1 MGQIE
6 PITNLALL
14 TGPGGKDPSSI
25 ARQMALCYNSAQR
38 KREGKR
44 EAYTHLMLDGQTK
57 ARIIQEYRIN
67 DKDTG
72 SAEVQVAVLTE
83 NIKQLTEH
91 LREHKKDV
99 HSRRGLLGMVSRR
112 RRLLKYLN
120 AEDVN
125 RYQTLI
131 SRLGLRR

>member
-1 MGQIE
+1 
-6 PITNLALL
+6 
-14 TGPGGKDPSSI
+14 
-25 ARQMALCYNSAQR
+25 
-38 KREGKR
+38 
-44 EAYTHLMLDGQTK
+44 MLDGETK
-57 ARIIQEYRIN
+57 TRIIKEYQIN
-67 DKDTG
+67 GNDTG

-83 NIKQLTEH
+83 NIRSLTEH

-99 HSRRGLLGMVSRR
+99 HSRRGLLGMVSQR

-131 SRLGLRR
+131 ARLGLRR

>member
-1 MGQIE
+1 
-6 PITNLALL
+6 
-14 TGPGGKDPSSI
+14 
-25 ARQMALCYNSAQR
+25 
-38 KREGKR
+38 
-44 EAYTHLMLDGQTK
+44 MLDGDTK
-57 ARIIQEYRIN
+57 TRIIKEYQRN

-83 NIKQLTEH
+83 NIKQLTNH
-91 LREHKKDV
+91 LQTHKKDV
-99 HSRRGLLGMVSRR
+99 HSRRGLLGMVSQR
-112 RRLLKYLN
+112 RRLLKYLD

>member
-1 MGQIE
+1 
-6 PITNLALL
+6 
-14 TGPGGKDPSSI
+14 
-25 ARQMALCYNSAQR
+25 
-38 KREGKR
+38 
-44 EAYTHLMLDGQTK
+44 MLDGDTK
-57 ARIIQEYRIN
+57 ARIIKEYQRN

-83 NIKQLTEH
+83 NIKQLTNH
-91 LREHKKDV
+91 LQTHKKDV
-99 HSRRGLLGMVSRR
+99 HSRRGLLGMVSQR
-112 RRLLKYLN
+112 RRLLKYLD

>member
-1 MGQIE
+1 
-6 PITNLALL
+6 
-14 TGPGGKDPSSI
+14 
-25 ARQMALCYNSAQR
+25 
-38 KREGKR
+38 
-44 EAYTHLMLDGQTK
+44 MLDGETK
-57 ARIIQEYRIN
+57 ARIIKEYQVN
-67 DKDTG
+67 GNDTG

-83 NIKQLTEH
+83 NIKSLTEH
-91 LREHKKDV
+91 LRENKKDV

>member
-1 MGQIE
+1 
-6 PITNLALL
+6 
-14 TGPGGKDPSSI
+14 
-25 ARQMALCYNSAQR
+25 
-38 KREGKR
+38 
-44 EAYTHLMLDGQTK
+44 MLDGETK
-57 ARIIQEYRIN
+57 ARIIKEYQIN

-83 NIKQLTEH
+83 NIKQLTDH

-112 RRLLKYLN
+112 RRLLKYLD
-120 AEDVN
+120 AEGVN

-131 SRLGLRR
+131 ARLGLRR

>member
-1 MGQIE
+1 
-6 PITNLALL
+6 
-14 TGPGGKDPSSI
+14 
-25 ARQMALCYNSAQR
+25 
-38 KREGKR
+38 
-44 EAYTHLMLDGQTK
+44 MLDGETK
-57 ARIIQEYRIN
+57 AQIIKEYQIN

-83 NIKQLTEH
+83 NIKRLTDH

-112 RRLLKYLN
+112 RRLLKYLD
-120 AEDVN
+120 AEDGI

-131 SRLGLRR
+131 TRLGLRR

>member
-1 MGQIE
+1 
-6 PITNLALL
+6 
-14 TGPGGKDPSSI
+14 
-25 ARQMALCYNSAQR
+25 
-38 KREGKR
+38 
-44 EAYTHLMLDGQTK
+44 MLDGETK
-57 ARIIQEYRIN
+57 ARIIKEYQIN

-83 NIKQLTEH
+83 NIKQLTDH

-112 RRLLKYLN
+112 RRLLKYLDT
-120 AEDVN
+120 EDVN

-131 SRLGLRR
+131 TRLGLRR

>member
-1 MGQIE
+1 
-6 PITNLALL
+6 
-14 TGPGGKDPSSI
+14 
-25 ARQMALCYNSAQR
+25 
-38 KREGKR
+38 
-44 EAYTHLMLDGQTK
+44 MLDGDTK
-57 ARIIQEYRIN
+57 ARIIKEYQRN

-83 NIKQLTEH
+83 NIKQLTDH
-91 LREHKKDV
+91 LRIHKKDV
-99 HSRRGLLGMVSRR
+99 HSRRGLLGMVSQR
-112 RRLLKYLN
+112 RRLLKSLD

>member
-1 MGQIE
+1 
-6 PITNLALL
+6 
-14 TGPGGKDPSSI
+14 
-25 ARQMALCYNSAQR
+25 
-38 KREGKR
+38 
-44 EAYTHLMLDGQTK
+44 MLDGDTK
-57 ARIIQEYRIN
+57 ARIIKEYQRN

-83 NIKQLTEH
+83 NIKQVTDH
-91 LREHKKDV
+91 LRIHKKEG
-99 HSRRGLLGMVSRR
+99 HSRRGLLGMVSQR
-112 RRLLKYLN
+112 RRLLKYLD

>member
-1 MGQIE
+1 
-6 PITNLALL
+6 
-14 TGPGGKDPSSI
+14 
-25 ARQMALCYNSAQR
+25 
-38 KREGKR
+38 
-44 EAYTHLMLDGQTK
+44 MLDGDTK
-57 ARIIQEYRIN
+57 TRIIKEYQRN

-83 NIKQLTEH
+83 NIKQLTDH
-91 LREHKKDV
+91 LRIHKKDV
-99 HSRRGLLGMVSRR
+99 HSRRGLLGMVSQR
-112 RRLLKYLN
+112 RRLLKYLD

>member
-1 MGQIE
+1 
-6 PITNLALL
+6 
-14 TGPGGKDPSSI
+14 
-25 ARQMALCYNSAQR
+25 
-38 KREGKR
+38 
-44 EAYTHLMLDGQTK
+44 MLDGETK
-57 ARIIQEYRIN
+57 ARIIKEYQIN

-83 NIKQLTEH
+83 NIKQLTDH

-112 RRLLKYLN
+112 RRLLKYLDS
-120 AEDVN
+120 EDVN

-131 SRLGLRR
+131 TRLGLRR

>member
-1 MGQIE
+1 MHAS
-6 PITNLALL
+6 LRV
-14 TGPGGKDPSSI
+14 
-25 ARQMALCYNSAQR
+25 ARRWAVCYNSR
-38 KREGKR
+38 NVKEEEER
-44 EAYTHLMLDGQTK
+44 EANTHLMLDGETK
-57 ARIIQEYRIN
+57 ARIIKEYQIN
-67 DKDTG
+67 SKDTG

-99 HSRRGLLGMVSRR
+99 HSRRGLLGMVSQR

>member
-1 MGQIE
+1 
-6 PITNLALL
+6 
-14 TGPGGKDPSSI
+14 
-25 ARQMALCYNSAQR
+25 
-38 KREGKR
+38 
-44 EAYTHLMLDGQTK
+44 MLDGDTK
-57 ARIIQEYRIN
+57 ARIIKDYQIN

-91 LREHKKDV
+91 LRQHKKDV
-99 HSRRGLLGMVSRR
+99 PSRRGLLGMVSQR
-112 RRLLKYLN
+112 RRLLKYLD

>member
-1 MGQIE
+1 
-6 PITNLALL
+6 
-14 TGPGGKDPSSI
+14 
-25 ARQMALCYNSAQR
+25 
-38 KREGKR
+38 
-44 EAYTHLMLDGQTK
+44 MLDGDTK
-57 ARIIQEYRIN
+57 ARIIKEYQRN

-83 NIKQLTEH
+83 NIKQLTNH
-91 LREHKKDV
+91 LQTHKKDV
-99 HSRRGLLGMVSRR
+99 HSRRGLLGMVSQRR
-112 RRLLKYLN
+112 RRLNYLD

>member
-1 MGQIE
+1 M
-6 PITNLALL
+6 
-14 TGPGGKDPSSI
+14 
-25 ARQMALCYNSAQR
+25 
-38 KREGKR
+38 
-44 EAYTHLMLDGQTK
+44 MLDGDTK
-57 ARIIQEYRIN
+57 ARIIKEYQRN

-83 NIKQLTEH
+83 NIKQLTDH
-91 LREHKKDV
+91 LRIHKKDV
-99 HSRRGLLGMVSRR
+99 HSRRGLLGMVSQR
-112 RRLLKYLN
+112 RRLLKYLD

>member
-1 MGQIE
+1 M
-6 PITNLALL
+6 
-14 TGPGGKDPSSI
+14 
-25 ARQMALCYNSAQR
+25 
-38 KREGKR
+38 
-44 EAYTHLMLDGQTK
+44 MLDGDTK
-57 ARIIQEYRIN
+57 ARIIKEYQRN

-83 NIKQLTEH
+83 NIKQLTNH
-91 LREHKKDV
+91 LQTHKKDV
-99 HSRRGLLGMVSRR
+99 HSRRGLLGMVSQR
-112 RRLLKYLN
+112 RRLLKYLD

>member
-1 MGQIE
+1 
-6 PITNLALL
+6 
-14 TGPGGKDPSSI
+14 
-25 ARQMALCYNSAQR
+25 
-38 KREGKR
+38 
-44 EAYTHLMLDGQTK
+44 MLDGETK
-57 ARIIQEYRIN
+57 ARIIKEYQIN

-91 LREHKKDV
+91 LRQHKKDV
-99 HSRRGLLGMVSRR
+99 HSRRGLLGMVSQR
-112 RRLLKYLN
+112 RRLLKYLDG
-120 AEDVN
+120 EDVN